1 MELEKPLSGYKYQV
15 SPKYNNIEYKNFK
28 TPKINL
34 KNETSEM
41 ILNQT
46 KESLHNFLLNLKNCS
61 FIKDDWENKSNNIK
75 PIITGSSN
83 NSNIKNPEE
92 TQSSY
97 ESNYTNIFGKQ
108 MDNNNNLETNILNYN
123 KIYNTNNVYNLGNN
137 SIARNKPK

>member
-1 MELEKPLSGYKYQV
+1 
-15 SPKYNNIEYKNFK
+15 
-28 TPKINL
+28 
-34 KNETSEM
+34 M

-46 KESLHNFLLNLKNCS
+46 KESLHNFLINLKNCS
-61 FIKDDWENKSNNIK
+61 FIKNNSENKSNNIK

-97 ESNYTNIFGKQ
+97 ESNNTNIFGKQ
-108 MDNNNNLETNILNYN
+108 MNNNNLQTNILNYY

-137 SIARNKPK
+137 SIARNKPKIRVN